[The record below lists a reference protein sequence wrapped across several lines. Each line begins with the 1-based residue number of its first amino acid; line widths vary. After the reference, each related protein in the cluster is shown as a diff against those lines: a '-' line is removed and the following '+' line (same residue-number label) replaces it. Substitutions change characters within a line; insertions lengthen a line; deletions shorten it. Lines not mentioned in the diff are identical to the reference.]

1 MKHQLRLQVQQQE
14 LRQVHV
20 LVGHDLETIHLLPP
34 SVHRVL
40 ATIHLL
46 PVALDLVL
54 LAAV

>member
-1 MKHQLRLQVQQQE
+1 MRHQLRLQVQQQE
-14 LRQVHV
+14 LRQVRV
-20 LVGHDLETIHLLPP
+20 LVVHDLETIHLLLRR
-34 SVHRVL
+34 VHLVR

>member
-20 LVGHDLETIHLLPP
+20 LADRDLETIHLLLRR
-34 SVHRVL
+34 VHRVL
-40 ATIHLL
+40 ATIHSL

-54 LAAV
+54 LVAV